1 MKNGA
6 FDPHFESSLIKIF
19 ERWDAPPKKDELT
32 ITLSGVV
39 LSALYYNADAT
50 LKMLDQSGRTEV
62 FFSETFRLAKH
73 TRHSYQRKLFIFGL
87 SCCLKASYVPAY
99 VQNYLVVIVTQ
110 ICLMLARLKI
120 AGMSHL
126 PLALRAL

>member
-6 FDPHFESSLIKIF
+6 FDPYFESSLLKIF

-87 SCCLKASYVPAY
+87 SCCLKASCA
-99 VQNYLVVIVTQ
+99 
-110 ICLMLARLKI
+110 C
-120 AGMSHL
+120 
-126 PLALRAL
+126 LRAKLLGGDRHANLLNACAPQNRWYVSPSF